1 MKDVRGYD
9 GNGTMSEDA
18 GLNQRSFGAHDGT
31 WQSVFFVIVH
41 SARIELCNGFIVDV
55 VVRRSATQMHNPAV
69 NVVFLNKVC
78 NVLHK
83 FAGVV
88 MLHWRML
95 QK

>member
-1 MKDVRGYD
+1 
-9 GNGTMSEDA
+9 MSEDA

-41 SARIELCNGFIVDV
+41 SARIELRNGFIVDA
-55 VVRRSATQMHNPAV
+55 VVRRSATQMHNAAV
-69 NVVFLNKVC
+69 NVVFLNDVC
-78 NVLHK
+78 NVLDK
-83 FAGVV
+83 FAGVI

>member
-1 MKDVRGYD
+1 
-9 GNGTMSEDA
+9 MSEDA
-18 GLNQRSFGAHDGT
+18 GLNQRSFGAHERSR
-31 WQSVFFVIVH
+31 QSVFFVIVH